1 MRRNPPGLTG
11 PPECPARLAR
21 PRVRPGDR
29 RCRAREMRYIVLTL
43 SDQRGRPA
51 EEQMATTSG
60 LRIGDADRE
69 AAAAAL
75 REHFAQGRL
84 THGRVPAAAGACLR
98 SQDRPRPRRD
108 HPRPPSSHAS
118 ARLAAGRKQARSAHA
133 GSRDWRSAS
142 GPRRRSGF
150 AAFAGLI
157 SFVVVILALILIAFI
172 LPVAFI
178 GTMISRSLLFVLM
191 ALLFG
196 RRGLLRRFRRW
207 LPRSMRRTRF

>member
-1 MRRNPPGLTG
+1 
-11 PPECPARLAR
+11 
-21 PRVRPGDR
+21 
-29 RCRAREMRYIVLTL
+29 
-43 SDQRGRPA
+43 
-51 EEQMATTSG
+51 MATTSG

-84 THGRVPAAAGACLR
+84 TMDEFEHRLELVFAAKT
-98 SQDRPRPRRD
+98 DRD
-108 HPRPPSSHAS
+108 
-118 ARLAAGRKQARSAHA
+118 LAAITRDLPPATHPLAWPPGGAGGSAHA

-157 SFVVVILALILIAFI
+157 SFVVVILALILIAFV

-178 GTMISRSLLFVLM
+178 GTMISRSLLFALM

>member
-1 MRRNPPGLTG
+1 
-11 PPECPARLAR
+11 
-21 PRVRPGDR
+21 
-29 RCRAREMRYIVLTL
+29 
-43 SDQRGRPA
+43 
-51 EEQMATTSG
+51 MATTSG

-84 THGRVPAAAGACLR
+84 TMDEFQQRVELVFAAKT
-98 SQDRPRPRRD
+98 D
-108 HPRPPSSHAS
+108 HD
-118 ARLAAGRKQARSAHA
+118 LAAITCDLPLATAPLAWPPTGAGGSAGA
-133 GSRDWRSAS
+133 GSRNWRSGS

-150 AAFAGLI
+150 AAFAGLF

-207 LPRSMRRTRF
+207 LPRSMRRKPF